1 MYLPRQTRTAL
12 ITGGSSGLGAQ
23 FAEQLAQRGYDLVL
37 IARSSSRL
45 DRVAAHVRTTHGV
58 RADVISQ
65 DLAAPDAADRINAW
79 LASHG
84 RAVDLLVNSAG
95 FGTAGRFEQIPPGQD
110 HDQLMVNVVA
120 LTSLTRALV
129 PGMLD
134 RGDGAIINVGSA
146 AGFQPAPYF
155 AAYGAAKAYV
165 LNFSLALRAE
175 YRHRGVRVL
184 ALMPGPT
191 DTAFFDTIGTRAA
204 IGGRMMAPDTVV
216 RAALRALDRD
226 RAYVVPGFSNQIG
239 AHLTPRRPRRLVTAI
254 SERVTRHVL
263 DASTPTSAPET
274 DRHGS
279 AGMPTP
285 SNDAQPTLGGQ
296 PARSPAGSPDTT

>member
-1 MYLPRQTRTAL
+1 MYMPRQAHTAL

-37 IARSSSRL
+37 VARSAPRL
-45 DRVAAHVRTTHGV
+45 HRVADHVRTTHSV
-58 RADVISQ
+58 RVDVIVQ
-65 DLAAPDAADRINAW
+65 DLTTPDAADRISAW

-84 RAVDLLVNSAG
+84 RTVDLLVNSAG

-134 RGDGAIINVGSA
+134 RGDGAIINVGST

-155 AAYGAAKAYV
+155 AAYSAAKAYV

-175 YRHRGVRVL
+175 YRHRGLRVL
-184 ALMPGPT
+184 AMMPGPT

-204 IGGRMMAPDTVV
+204 IGGRMMTPDTVV
-216 RAALRALDRD
+216 RAALHALDRD
-226 RAYVVPGFSNQIG
+226 RAYVVPGLSNQIS

-254 SERVTRHVL
+254 SKRVTRHVL
-263 DASTPTSAPET
+263 DASMPPSTPENTSSTKQE
-274 DRHGS
+274 
-279 AGMPTP
+279 AG
-285 SNDAQPTLGGQ
+285 
-296 PARSPAGSPDTT
+296 

>member
-1 MYLPRQTRTAL
+1 MSIPRQTRTAL

-37 IARSSSRL
+37 VARTAPRL
-45 DRVAAHVRTTHGV
+45 HRVAAHIRTTHALRV
-58 RADVISQ
+58 DVISQ
-65 DLAAPDAADRINAW
+65 DLAAPDAADHISTW

-84 RAVDLLVNSAG
+84 RTVDLLVNSAG
-95 FGTAGRFEQIPPGQD
+95 FGTAGRFEEIPPGQD

-129 PGMLD
+129 PDMLD
-134 RGDGAIINVGSA
+134 RGDGAILNVGSA

-155 AAYGAAKAYV
+155 AAYSAAKAYV

-175 YRHRGVRVL
+175 NRHRGLRVL

-191 DTAFFDTIGTRAA
+191 DTAFFDTIGARAA
-204 IGGRMMAPDTVV
+204 IGGRMMTPDTVV
-216 RAALRALDRD
+216 RTALRALERD

-239 AHLTPRRPRRLVTAI
+239 AHLTPRRPRRLVTAV
-254 SERVTRHVL
+254 SKRVTRHVL
-263 DASTPTSAPET
+263 DASTPGIHP
-274 DRHGS
+274 
-279 AGMPTP
+279 
-285 SNDAQPTLGGQ
+285 
-296 PARSPAGSPDTT
+296 